1 MDFSDI
7 DFFDWVSLISL
18 FIGVQNLELNKI
30 QVDEMMREM
39 RENQNGMLAEII
51 KQNKEILSKIKGDE
65 KID

>member
-7 DFFDWVSLISL
+7 DFFDWISLISL

-51 KQNKEILSKIKGDE
+51 KQRNSVKNEGR
-65 KID
+65 